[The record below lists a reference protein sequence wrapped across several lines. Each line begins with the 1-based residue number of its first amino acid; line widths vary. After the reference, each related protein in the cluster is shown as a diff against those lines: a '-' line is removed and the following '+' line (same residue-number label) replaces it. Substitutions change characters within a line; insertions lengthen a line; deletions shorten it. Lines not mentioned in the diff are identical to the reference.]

1 MRKFSSGR
9 HTLSK
14 KWSVKVMRQHQE
26 SNPDSV
32 AAPDG
37 HFSQCTLVSAGAR
50 LLFISGQV
58 PRGACDATVGV
69 GSMTLQAEQVFTN
82 LEAILTFH
90 GAGFEHVVKAT
101 LFVTR
106 MELADEVVAVR
117 QRFYG
122 ASKPASTFV
131 GVTALN
137 DPDWWLEVELVAAL
151 I

>member
-1 MRKFSSGR
+1 
-9 HTLSK
+9 
-14 KWSVKVMRQHQE
+14 MRQHQE

-37 HFSQCTLVSAGAR
+37 HFSQCTLVDTPAR

-58 PRGACDATVGV
+58 PRDASGVTVGV
-69 GSMTLQAEQVFTN
+69 GNMTLQAEQVFRN
-82 LEAILTFH
+82 LQAILHAH

-137 DPDWWLEVELVAAL
+137 DPDWWLEVELIAAL